1 MTTPIAVITQNLK
14 PMESFDQNYIEIN
27 RELWNAKVSHHV
39 NSDFYGLPEF
49 KAGTN
54 VLQSIELDQVGD
66 VKGKTLLHLQCHF
79 GMDTLSW
86 ARLGA
91 EVTGVDLSDQAIEAA
106 QQLSAELQIPGRFIC
121 CNVYDLPQYL
131 DEQFDIVF
139 TSYGVLGWLP
149 DLEKWG
155 EVVAR
160 YLKPGGEFH
169 LIEFH
174 PVVWMFD
181 DAFEKVA
188 YSYFQKETIVEETE
202 GTYADREAPIKNT
215 SVSWN
220 HPLEQV
226 FSALLQQGLQ
236 IVQFSEFDYSPY
248 NCFQKT
254 IPGPDKG
261 WQIQGM
267 EGKLP
272 MVYGLK
278 AVKPL

>member
-1 MTTPIAVITQNLK
+1 
-14 PMESFDQNYIEIN
+14 MESFDQNYIEIN
-27 RELWNAKVSHHV
+27 RELWNAKVAHHV

-54 VLQSIELDQVGD
+54 VLQSIELEQVGD
-66 VKGKTLLHLQCHF
+66 VQGKTLLHLQCHF

-106 QQLSAELQIPGRFIC
+106 NKLSAELNIPGRFIC
-121 CNVYDLPQYL
+121 CNVYDLPQHL
-131 DEQFDIVF
+131 DEQFDVVF

-220 HPLEQV
+220 HPLDQV
-226 FSALLQQGLQ
+226 FDALLKQGLQ

-254 IPGPDKG
+254 VPGPEKG